1 MLKLLIDHQTFS
13 MQKYGGISRYFTNIQ
28 HSLEQR
34 EDIQSKVGILYTPNH
49 YLKEYPAPLNN
60 ALGRL
65 LLKKSDKCYKWNK
78 QYSKY
83 LMLKNN
89 YDVLHPSYY
98 HPYFLKYNK
107 KPFVITVHDMI
118 HELFPE
124 HFVPNDINVK
134 YKRICVEN
142 AAHIIAISESTKQ
155 DLINILQ
162 VDPQRI
168 TVIHHGYQMNTQEP
182 SGLQNTYNNTSMEN
196 YILFVGDRKSYK
208 NFPVLLTSI
217 HPLLAENKEMKLYCA
232 GGGSFTIN
240 ELEIIKHLNL
250 ENKILQ
256 FNATDQELKSL
267 YQNALAFVFP
277 SLYEGFGLPILEAFK
292 NNCPVIASDNACF
305 REIGGNAISY
315 FDPYDLNSI
324 LCTIKEVVTNSLLA
338 KTIVKNGKLRLKKF
352 SMQSCMDKTITVY
365 QSLSK

>member
-13 MQKYGGISRYFTNIQ
+13 MQKYGGISRYFANIQ
-28 HSLEQR
+28 HRLEKQ
-34 EDIQSKVGILYTPNH
+34 EDIKSKVGILYTPNH

-65 LLKKSDKCYKWNK
+65 ILKKSDKCYKWNK

-83 LMLKNN
+83 LMLKNK

-155 DLINILQ
+155 DLIDILH

-168 TVIHHGYQMNTQEP
+168 TVIHHGYQMNTQA
-182 SGLQNTYNNTSMEN
+182 SGLFQNRYSNAINEN
-196 YILFVGDRKSYK
+196 YILFVGDRNSYK
-208 NFPVLLTSI
+208 NFPVFLTAI
-217 HPLLAENKEMKLYCA
+217 RPLLAENKDMKLYCA
-232 GGGSFTIN
+232 GGGCFTNI
-240 ELEIIKHLNL
+240 ELELIKSLNL
-250 ENKILQ
+250 ENKISHI
-256 FNATDQELKSL
+256 NVTDEELKVL
-267 YQNALAFVFP
+267 YQHALAFVFP

-292 NNCPVIASDNACF
+292 NNCPVIASDHACF
-305 REIGGNAISY
+305 REIGGNAIAY

-324 LCTIKEVVTNSLLA
+324 LNTIKEVVTNSLLA
-338 KTIVKNGKLRLKKF
+338 KTIVNNGQLRLKKF
-352 SMQSCMDKTITVY
+352 SMESCLDKTITVY